1 MQKTVISLA
10 LAALVFAASFPLAA
24 ARVVREGLFDR
35 ASRTVDALVFIRS
48 ELDDRYQTFLNAQGE
63 AERIIQEKIA
73 PLELKI
79 NTLTGQ
85 LSTFDENVRREEIN
99 LDAAR
104 QDSKSVQLELADLA
118 ELAEI
123 REVELAQSRDLL
135 DEFIRLAYSETMRYT
150 DWQTGEISALKFLLS
165 DDSLA
170 NIETER
176 GYLDV
181 LQNVSA
187 SLILDLQSRQS
198 ELSTA
203 RNRLLAKRGE
213 LIIRQQDII
222 DRKTRL
228 EQLRAAKQHLLDT
241 TRGQELEYR
250 KLVEESRAQQVEALS
265 DIKELKSQMGVIDK
279 QLKTLKG
286 DLDEGDF
293 AKLLKEQSV
302 ASLSGMIFPDRIPRL
317 IWPANPGRGITA
329 YFHDEDYKKVFSMTH
344 YAVDFRLS
352 QGSRVNSAGPGI
364 VYKVKDNGLGYSYIM
379 IAHLGGL
386 ATLYGHISKMLVGE
400 GDTVKAGQIIGL
412 SGGMPG
418 TRGAGYITTGPH
430 LHLEV
435 LENGEQKNPLDFLPL
450 ESLRLEDIPQE
461 YLEGAVKLG
470 E

>member
-1 MQKTVISLA
+1 MQKIVISLA
-10 LAALVFAASFPLAA
+10 LAVLMFAASFLPTLAK
-24 ARVVREGLFDR
+24 VTREGLFDR

-63 AERIIQEKIA
+63 AERIIQEILA

-79 NTLTGQ
+79 NTLTEQ
-85 LSTFDENVRREEIN
+85 LSIFDENIRREKIN
-99 LDAAR
+99 LAAAQ
-104 QDSKSVQLELADLA
+104 QDSKAVQLELADLA
-118 ELAEI
+118 ELAEM
-123 REVELAQSRDLL
+123 REVELARSRDLL

-170 NIETER
+170 NLETER

-187 SLILDLQSRQS
+187 SLILDLQSKQT
-198 ELSTA
+198 ELSA
-203 RNRLLAKRGE
+203 ASNRLLAKRGE
-213 LIIRQQDII
+213 LILRQQDII
-222 DRKTRL
+222 DRKARL
-228 EQLRAAKQHLLDT
+228 EQFQAAKQHLLNQ
-241 TRGQELEYR
+241 TRGQEYEYR
-250 KLVEESRAQQVEALS
+250 KLVEESRKQQVEALS

-279 QLKTLKG
+279 QLKTIKG
-286 DLDEGDF
+286 DLSEDDF
-293 AKLLKEQSV
+293 AKLLQEQSV

-329 YFHDEDYKKVFSMTH
+329 YFHDENYKKVFGMTH
-344 YAVDFRLS
+344 YAIDFRLA

-379 IAHLGGL
+379 IAHPGGL
-386 ATLYGHISKMLVGE
+386 ATLYGHIGKMMVAE
-400 GDTVKAGQIIGL
+400 GDLVKAGQIIGL

-450 ESLRLEDIPQE
+450 ESLRLEDIPEE
-461 YLEGAVKLG
+461 YTKDAMKL
-470 E
+470 